1 LELGSVLKMT
11 TQKEQ
16 YEQSLQRILQWAM
29 ELENLTD
36 AQWKSIAD
44 ETSALWKLKD
54 EFGKILIIRE
64 EVRRNTYYQRF
75 VTKPK
80 EKRVVTAQEKA
91 VDKNYICC
99 GTCKRIVAKD
109 YLTTHQRESKVC
121 IDIRLA
127 LEMER
132 RAIKTKKVATSV
144 MKRFFEY
151 YRKTYNVVNYLVEN
165 HLGKLKKHRQWIRK
179 NGRDVPIVKD
189 SGMYAYYE
197 TYNAVKYFT
206 ERHIVKLTSASLRK

>member
-1 LELGSVLKMT
+1 MT
-11 TQKEQ
+11 TKEQ
-16 YEQSLQRILQWAM
+16 YEQSLQRILQCVM
-29 ELENLTD
+29 EMPNINDGE
-36 AQWKSIAD
+36 WKLIAD

-91 VDKNYICC
+91 VEDRYICC

-109 YLTTHQRESKVC
+109 YLTTHHRESKVC

-132 RAIKTKKVATSV
+132 RAIKTKNVATSV
-144 MKRFFEY
+144 MKRFFEN

-165 HLGKLKKHRQWIRK
+165 HLAKLKKHQMLIRK
-179 NGRDVPIVKD
+179 NRRDGTDVQIEER
-189 SGMYAYYE
+189 SGMYDYYD
-197 TYNAVKYFT
+197 YFNT
-206 ERHIVKLTSASLRK
+206 

>member
-1 LELGSVLKMT
+1 MMRT
-11 TQKEQ
+11 TSKQQ
-16 YEQSLQRILQWAM
+16 YEQNLQGILQCVMDM
-29 ELENLTD
+29 ENITD
-36 AQWKSIAD
+36 ADWKSIAD
-44 ETSALWKLKD
+44 KTSALWKLKD

-64 EVRRNTYYQRF
+64 EVRRNSYYQRF
-75 VTKPK
+75 ITKPK

-91 VDKNYICC
+91 VEENYICC
-99 GTCKRIVAKD
+99 GTCKRIIAKD

-144 MKRFFEY
+144 MKRFFEH

-165 HLGKLKKHRQWIRK
+165 HLGKLKKHQRWVRK
-179 NGRDVPIVKD
+179 YGREGIDAPIVED
-189 SGMYAYYE
+189 SGMYAYYN
-197 TYNAVKYFT
+197 T
-206 ERHIVKLTSASLRK
+206 